1 MTKQGD
7 KAFET
12 LKTFDSRV
20 EDARV
25 LYNSKMCLCVHKFR
39 EFSSTRDI
47 LLFLPKVAKD
57 KIRFGELF

>member
-25 LYNSKMCLCVHKFR
+25 LYKDYKDLNEFVIAKMKN
-39 EFSSTRDI
+39 
-47 LLFLPKVAKD
+47 
-57 KIRFGELF
+57 